1 MTNLLRL
8 WLLAWTIST
17 CEVILHKPKAF
28 QDEPWIGRKNTM
40 GFLKGDSL
48 TALLATD
55 IFTQRHALHVKWWKM
70 ICFIYIPLADLKQTG
85 RAFSCQVLFYYSTI
99 LLLSV
104 SSMVSD
110 RIPALW
116 LFHISI
122 TFCTNVLRPSS
133 SLKDFAL
140 LSLSIREYRMVY
152 HRNSVVCPNNS
163 LVFTVW
169 HCIIA
174 LLQRYLFHTEED
186 WRVRLPCRA
195 TKHNSA
201 KCLLFRSSILEAFL
215 RAYVLCSSR

>member
-1 MTNLLRL
+1 MSSDEKWSVLYIFPLRTSSRQEEL
-8 WLLAWTIST
+8 
-17 CEVILHKPKAF
+17 F
-28 QDEPWIGRKNTM
+28 
-40 GFLKGDSL
+40 
-48 TALLATD
+48 
-55 IFTQRHALHVKWWKM
+55 HVKYCS
-70 ICFIYIPLADLKQTG
+70 ITAQYCYCP
-85 RAFSCQVLFYYSTI
+85 CQVLFYYSTI